1 MRIKRAIA
9 LLVMLVA
16 AMAFVAC
23 GSSDDDSGSSDS
35 GSSGG
40 GAASTTST
48 SSDASTAAPTTG
60 CGSIPQQ
67 MPDDPDGV
75 LAKLPKDVQA
85 AYNLFPQPVHK
96 SAWADWKPSKS
107 KPYSIY
113 FSPGN
118 ISTPFIQD
126 MVKKF
131 DELKK
136 SSDVITKVTT
146 QDSNN
151 NVQTQIQQ
159 IRQAIRQGYDALVVL
174 QLSPAA
180 DAPVLEAAGKAGIP
194 VITPLNPAANEYV
207 IGMQGNLP
215 IDGASLGQGLVKIM
229 GDKGNVLEMQG
240 IPGVPASDVVLK
252 GADTVFKGCSGIKVA
267 GRPVG
272 QFVPSVGKAQT
283 LQFLASHPGSVD
295 GAVQVGGMATG
306 IIQAFQQTGRKVPPI
321 ADAGATPGA
330 LAYWNENKDKYKG
343 VALGQPPAQMAEAA
357 FNVALGPVRRA
368 RRDDDR
374 HPPDADHD
382 HGREPERVGRSEL
395 EAHDADR
402 VRAGA
407 GRGVARPGLPR
418 SVLRQVGQLADV
430 PAAS

>member
-60 CGSIPQQ
+60 CGSVPQQ

-159 IRQAIRQGYDALVVL
+159 IRQAIREKYDALVVL

-194 VITPLNPAANEYV
+194 VITPLNPAANEYT
-207 IGMQGNLP
+207 IGLQGNLP
-215 IDGASLGQGLVKIM
+215 IDGAALGQGLVKIM

-252 GADTVFKGCSGIKVA
+252 GADTVFKGCSGVKVA

-283 LQFLASHPGSVD
+283 LQFLASHPGNVD

-357 FNVALGPVRRA
+357 FNVA
-368 RRDDDR
+368 
-374 HPPDADHD
+374 
-382 HGREPERVGRSEL
+382 
-395 EAHDADR
+395 
-402 VRAGA
+402 AGLFA
-407 GRGVARPGLPR
+407 GRGVTMTDILQTPIMITDENLSEWVDPSWKLTTPIAYAPGPDGALLGPDYLDQFFAK
-418 SVLRQVGQLADV
+418 SG
-430 PAAS
+430 S

>member
-1 MRIKRAIA
+1 MRLKRAFA

-16 AMAFVAC
+16 AVAFAAC
-23 GSSDDDSGSSDS
+23 GSSDDNSGSADSG
-35 GSSGG
+35 GSG
-40 GAASTTST
+40 GAATST
-48 SSDASTAAPTTG
+48 SAETTAAAPTTG
-60 CGSIPQQ
+60 CGSVPTQ
-67 MPDDPDGV
+67 MPEDPDGV

-85 AYNLFPQPVHK
+85 AYNLFPQPVHT
-96 SAWADWKPSKS
+96 SAWADWKPTKS

-131 DELKK
+131 DELKS

-159 IRQAIRQGYDALVVL
+159 IRQAIRQKYDVLVVL

-194 VITPLNPAANEYV
+194 VITPLNPAANEYT
-207 IGMQGNLP
+207 IGVQGNLP
-215 IDGASLGQGLVKIM
+215 IDGAALGQGLVKIM

-252 GADTVFKGCSGIKVA
+252 GADTVFKSCSGIKVA

-283 LQFLASHPGSVD
+283 LQFLASHPGNVD

-330 LAYWNENKDKYKG
+330 LAYWNEHKGDYKG

-357 FNVALGPVRRA
+357 FNIASGL
-368 RRDDDR
+368 
-374 HPPDADHD
+374 
-382 HGREPERVGRSEL
+382 L
-395 EAHDADR
+395 T
-402 VRAGA
+402 
-407 GRGVARPGLPR
+407 GRGVTMTDILQTPIIITDENLSEWVDPSWKLTTPIAYAPGPDGALLGPDY
-418 SVLRQVGQLADV
+418 LDQFFAK
-430 PAAS
+430 PAG

>member
-1 MRIKRAIA
+1 MRLTRAFA

-23 GSSDDDSGSSDS
+23 GSSDDDSGSDS

-40 GAASTTST
+40 AATST
-48 SSDASTAAPTTG
+48 SSDEASTAAPTTG

-75 LAKLPKDVQA
+75 LAALPKDVQE
-85 AYNLFPQPVHK
+85 AYNLFPKAVGK
-96 SAWADWKPSKS
+96 SAWADWKPAGGG
-107 KPYSIY
+107 PYKIY

-126 MVKKF
+126 LQKEF
-131 DELKK
+131 DKLKA

-159 IRQAIRQGYDALVVL
+159 IRQAVREKYDLLIVL
-174 QLSPAA
+174 PLSPAA

-194 VITPLNPAANEYV
+194 IITPLNASANEYV
-207 IGMQGNLP
+207 IGVEGNVILN
-215 IDGASLGQGLVKIM
+215 GASLGQGLVKIM

-252 GADTVFKGCSGIKVA
+252 GADTVFKGCSGVKVA

-283 LQFLASHPGSVD
+283 LQFLASHPGNVD

-330 LAYWNENKDKYKG
+330 LAYWNQNKGKYKG

-357 FNVALGPVRRA
+357 FNLALG
-368 RRDDDR
+368 
-374 HPPDADHD
+374 
-382 HGREPERVGRSEL
+382 L
-395 EAHDADR
+395 F
-402 VRAGA
+402 A
-407 GRGVARPGLPR
+407 GRGVTMTDILQTPIIITDENLSEWVDPSWKLTTPIAYAPGPEGAL
-418 SVLRQVGQLADV
+418 LGQDYLDQFFAK
-430 PAAS
+430 SGS